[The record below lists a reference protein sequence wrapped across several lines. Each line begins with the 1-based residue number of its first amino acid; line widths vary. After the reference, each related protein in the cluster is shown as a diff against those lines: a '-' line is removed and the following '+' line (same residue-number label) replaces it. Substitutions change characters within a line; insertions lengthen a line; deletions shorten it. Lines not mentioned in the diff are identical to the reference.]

1 LRRVFQNRQEGYRI
15 TTNTHCNRNHYTQT
29 PNESNTILPLFAIP
43 LSPVMLPAS
52 KLTQTHEPLARSM
65 PLNSAEK
72 GSALRSTLITVAI
85 VVFALAFAATL
96 LPRGFSDDLSR
107 IGQGRPAVVLI
118 HDKEA
123 VASMELMTMLND
135 IRSDYEDRLE
145 FLAID
150 VVTEDGRRF
159 AQSQGLGSSLLVLFD
174 GTGNRVGIVDGIR
187 DPAVLRSTLER
198 QLGLPP
204 S

>member
-1 LRRVFQNRQEGYRI
+1 MRRVFQNRQEGYRI
-15 TTNTHCNRNHYTQT
+15 TTNTHCNRTHYTQT
-29 PNESNTILPLFAIP
+29 PNESNIILLPFAIP
-43 LSPVMLPAS
+43 FSPVMLPAS
-52 KLTQTHEPLARSM
+52 DITRKHEPPARSM
-65 PLNSAEK
+65 PLNSAQN

-85 VVFALAFAATL
+85 VVLALAFAATL

-145 FLAID
+145 FLAVD
-150 VVTEDGRRF
+150 AASADGRRF
-159 AQSQGLGSSLLVLFD
+159 AQGQGLGSSLLVLFD
-174 GTGNRVGIVDGIR
+174 GNGSRVGIVDGVR
-187 DPAVLRSTLER
+187 DPAILRSALER
-198 QLGLPP
+198 HFDLSSP
-204 S
+204 